1 MNQSYDIVI
10 EDSLLIYNSL
20 KSLFVYLKELLHVE
34 NLNKFKINLNSRE

>member
-20 KSLFVYLKELLHVE
+20 KSLFVYLKELLHVK